1 MSSDQTPVTVACVD
15 VQCPECGF
23 EFQLPVADAL
33 GPLIESEVVRRMT
46 VSRNELAEAI
56 REMANREADERN
68 RVALFARDKTIS
80 DLRVQVD
87 DLRRK
92 IDAGGAIAAGEVQES
107 RLEAA
112 LKAAFGTDRI
122 SPVEHGVTGADIIQ
136 EVITTSGGVAGKIL
150 WESKLTKN
158 WNPDWLPK
166 LRKDMRDVDAA
177 IAVIATVAMPKNVE
191 LFERVDDVFVVA
203 YRHAIPMA
211 RVLRQVLIDIA
222 IIRACNK
229 TEDGV
234 ADKLL
239 TYLSS
244 TKFRSRV
251 MTVIEATMMMQSDL
265 EAEKRSAARKWAR
278 SQANIES
285 VVTGMAAMYGDMQ
298 GVVGKNLLVTVP
310 GLLTAGEA
318 DMG

>member
-1 MSSDQTPVTVACVD
+1 MNTDQTEVKIACVD
-15 VQCPECGF
+15 VECPRCGF
-23 EFQLPVADAL
+23 EFELPVADAL
-33 GPLIESEVVRRMT
+33 VPLIESEVVRRMT

-56 REMANREADERN
+56 RQMADREADERN
-68 RVALFARDKTIS
+68 RVALSARDKTIS

-87 DLRRK
+87 DLPRK
-92 IDAGGAIAAGEVQES
+92 IDAGGAIAAGEVQELQ
-107 RLEAA
+107 LEAA

-122 SPVEHGVTGADIIQ
+122 SAVEHGVMGADIMQ

-166 LRKDMRDVDAA
+166 LRKDMRNVDAA
-177 IAVIATVAMPKNVE
+177 VAVIATVAMPKNVE
-191 LFERVDDVFVVA
+191 VFERVDDVFVVA

-222 IIRACNK
+222 IVRACNK

-251 MTVIEATMMMQSDL
+251 MTVIEATMAMQSDL

-285 VVTGMAAMYGDMQ
+285 VVTSMAAMYGDMQ
-298 GVVGKNLLVTVP
+298 GVVGKNLLLTVP

-318 DMG
+318 EME